1 MPIGGKLVLKG
12 GVTLG
17 KKKKKKKPATDEAL
31 AAELAEAD
39 AHNQDTTA
47 DTQQQHDPSKPK
59 PLAPTAIS
67 VTGKTYEEEFIYET
81 QRTQVCMGDDDV
93 CEKRIA
99 ICCAQ

>member
-17 KKKKKKKPATDEAL
+17 KKKKKKKPAVDEAL
-31 AAELAEAD
+31 AAELEAAD
-39 AHNQDTTA
+39 ADTH
-47 DTQQQHDPSKPK
+47 QEHDPSKPK

-81 QRTQVCMGDDDV
+81 QRTQV
-93 CEKRIA
+93 R
-99 ICCAQ
+99 